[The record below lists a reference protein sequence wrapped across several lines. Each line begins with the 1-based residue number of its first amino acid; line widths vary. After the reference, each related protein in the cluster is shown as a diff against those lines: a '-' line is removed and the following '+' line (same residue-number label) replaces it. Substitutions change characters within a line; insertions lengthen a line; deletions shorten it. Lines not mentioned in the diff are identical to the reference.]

1 MWYHCMC
8 SDILVIVRSRGDC
21 MQVSELTEVQREFYE
36 ERAGILEYEAN
47 MPRAMAEEIAMEQTK
62 EYFHVLC
69 I

>member
-1 MWYHCMC
+1 
-8 SDILVIVRSRGDC
+8 